1 MPKPLFAV
9 QYVTNPNDPDLWLT
23 LQDIRDQLPKSQWRH
38 SRVYEDVS
46 VSIDIG
52 LPVSQ
57 FWLMPEM
64 DRAYFIAKKRTHSA
78 MEAYDALLREK
89 EMKRQQRQGNKRKK

>member
-1 MPKPLFAV
+1 MPKPPFAV
-9 QYVTNPNDPDLWLT
+9 QYVTRTDQPDLWLS
-23 LQDIRDQLPKSQWRH
+23 LQDIRDQLPKSPWRH

-46 VSIDIG
+46 VAIDVG
-52 LPVSQ
+52 MPVSQ

-64 DRAYFIAKKRTHSA
+64 DRAYFIAQKRVHSA

-89 EMKRQQRQGNKRKK
+89 EMKRQQRMSSKRSK